1 MNEAK
6 VTKGDVVALA
16 QAMGQDVNDAN
27 RRIHALN
34 LVVDCLMTVLTRH
47 LAQGDFAGLVK
58 SEMERRVSEAK
69 AKAEEKPVEQ
79 TPLISVP

>member
-16 QAMGQDVNDAN
+16 QAMGADVNDAN

-47 LAQGDFAGLVK
+47 LAQGDFAGMVK